1 MPCENRDI
9 KKDFEMAKKIGII
22 SDTHGLLRQEVLDI
36 LQNCDCILHAGD
48 FDRPE
53 ILEQLRYLGS
63 IYAVRGNNDRGWAE
77 NLSSALRFRIEGVEF
92 FMTHN
97 RKDVAWDLENTQ
109 VVVFGHSHK
118 YLEKITDGRLWLNP
132 GSCGY
137 SRFGGE
143 VTMAVMTVEKETYQ
157 VEKIVLQP

>member
-9 KKDFEMAKKIGII
+9 KKDFKMTKKIGII

-63 IYAVRGNNDRGWAE
+63 IYAVRGNNDRGW
-77 NLSSALRFRIEGVEF
+77 RRIFHRLFGSGS
-92 FMTHN
+92 
-97 RKDVAWDLENTQ
+97 KAWSFL
-109 VVVFGHSHK
+109 
-118 YLEKITDGRLWLNP
+118 
-132 GSCGY
+132 
-137 SRFGGE
+137 
-143 VTMAVMTVEKETYQ
+143 
-157 VEKIVLQP
+157 